1 MFDAVLRRRLEA
13 PLLRL
18 SGMLDVPVMT
28 PDRLTLLGLATG
40 LASAASASQGWW
52 GPALVLWVLS
62 RGLDGL
68 DGPLARRRGRASEAG
83 GFLDVTA
90 DFLVYGAGVVGVAV
104 GTGSTYPFLAVLL
117 AYYVNGTAFL
127 AFSSAAERTGQQLDD
142 GRTFSFVGGLAEGA
156 ETIVVHALWLL
167 VPAWAPAVAVVW
179 AAVVGASAVQRM
191 VTGTRILR
199 QGRAEDRC

>member
-13 PLLRL
+13 PLGRL
-18 SGMLDVPVMT
+18 SGLLDVAAIT
-28 PDRLTLLGLATG
+28 PDRLSLLGLATG
-40 LASAASASQGWW
+40 LASAGAAGLGWW
-52 GPALVLWVLS
+52 LPALALWLLS

-68 DGPLARRRGRASEAG
+68 DGPLARRRGQATEAG
-83 GFLDVTA
+83 GFLDVTS

-142 GRTFSFVGGLAEGA
+142 GRTFSFVAGLAEGA
-156 ETIVVHALWLL
+156 ETIAVHALWLL
-167 VPAWAPAVAVVW
+167 VPAWAPAVAVLW
-179 AAVVGASAVQRM
+179 AVVVGASALQRM
-191 VTGTRILR
+191 VTGTRVLR
-199 QGRAEDRC
+199 RG

>member
-1 MFDAVLRRRLEA
+1 MLDAVLRRRLEA
-13 PLLRL
+13 PLQRL
-18 SGMLDVPVMT
+18 SGVLDVPVIT
-28 PDRLTLLGLATG
+28 PDRLSLLGLATG
-40 LASAASASQGWW
+40 LASAVGAALGWW
-52 GPALVLWVLS
+52 LPALVLWLLS

-104 GTGSTYPFLAVLL
+104 GTGTPYPFLAVLL

-127 AFSSAAERTGQQLDD
+127 AFSSAAERTGQQIDD

-156 ETIVVHALWLL
+156 ETIMVHTLWLL

-179 AAVVGASAVQRM
+179 AVVVGASALQRM
-191 VTGTRILR
+191 VTGTHVLR
-199 QGRAEDRC
+199 RR